1 MKCPKCGKIKN
12 GVNLDYPSHYQKLS
26 FCIDCCNEI
35 GRDRI
40 LFACEGDKV
49 IADELDNGSRCDSE
63 WAHKHLTQ
71 DEIYTVDEIC
81 IGGCSTEIMLK
92 EIPNIYFNSVHFNV
106 CNQ

>member
-1 MKCPKCGKIKN
+1 MLSLFHDPARTSSRTPVTAVIK
-12 GVNLDYPSHYQKLS
+12 Y
-26 FCIDCCNEI
+26 
-35 GRDRI
+35 
-40 LFACEGDKV
+40 
-49 IADELDNGSRCDSE
+49 
-63 WAHKHLTQ
+63 LTQ